1 MKIITKD
8 IFEASYLLA
17 MGMRLTDILGDRKT
31 VLFQFEGTKELE
43 ALKSKYDKGRAEVN
57 IRRFRNS
64 MNVVRD
70 KLFEALEQ
78 RRQGAA
84 ASY

>member
-8 IFEASYLLA
+8 LFEASYLLA
-17 MGMRLTDILGDRKT
+17 MGMSLTHVFGENKT
-31 VLFQFEGTKELE
+31 VLFQFEGKEELE
-43 ALKSKYDKGRAEVN
+43 VLKSKYDKGRAEVN

-70 KLFEALEQ
+70 KLFITLEE
-78 RRQGAA
+78 RQSAA
-84 ASY
+84 AKY

>member
-17 MGMRLTDILGDRKT
+17 MGMQLTQILGDRRT
-31 VLFQFEGTKELE
+31 VLFQFEGKHELE
-43 ALKSKYDKGRAEVN
+43 VLKSKYDKGRAEVN

-70 KLFEALEQ
+70 KLFITLEE
-78 RRQGAA
+78 RKAVNH
-84 ASY
+84 